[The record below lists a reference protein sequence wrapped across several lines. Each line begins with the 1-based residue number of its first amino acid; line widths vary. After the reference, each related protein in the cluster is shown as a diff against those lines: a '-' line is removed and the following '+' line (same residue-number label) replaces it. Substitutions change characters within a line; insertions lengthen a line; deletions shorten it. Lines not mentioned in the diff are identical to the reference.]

1 MGTHQ
6 SIVENSSLKFSD
18 QRKTGVFIALSLL
31 VFIAAV
37 TLAYKPATTV
47 LSAVESYKH
56 VSDRL
61 TEVSQLRSLLVSLS
75 SAERSFAATG
85 DPEYRVAYSEAAPK
99 IRHIVDALTALRS
112 DDPGQ
117 KQRFERLGDL
127 MGRRLALAEEAIG
140 AREAVEPSKITEED
154 GLAREIGAQLS
165 KTENEEN
172 ARLRQMGAAVRESM
186 LIILVLGG
194 AGVSVSLLVIIL
206 ALGFMKREDLRRRRA
221 EEYSAKLLQTAE
233 QAGDLITIINQ
244 NGTIEFMNK
253 AAEKTTGYERN
264 KLVGTR
270 SKAWFPWY
278 SDKQFL
284 RAMRETVLSGRP
296 FETAATGRKKTGELF
311 FVNEVVTPLV
321 DRDGKITRIISTA
334 RDITRQ
340 RQLEEK
346 LDYLEKY
353 DLLTGIPNRKYFVDM
368 VEQEIV
374 SAKERGCFLSVI
386 IIDIDQSKHINDLFG
401 SEAGDAVLKW
411 ISEKMRTAVSPRDII
426 ARLGSDE
433 FAVLHFDDSRPV
445 VAGGVAENIRRAL
458 SQSFVAGEHEFAV
471 TVSIGAAL
479 YPENGKDAHS
489 LLTNA
494 YLALDEA
501 QALGR
506 NSIQF
511 FNDRIKTGVSET
523 FYFEKRLFSALKN
536 NEYLVHYQPYCD
548 LVTQNVAGAEALIKW
563 KNNDLGM
570 ISPARFIPSLEST
583 GMIIDVGKW
592 VLEAACSQIR
602 EWEMKKRTFP
612 VSVNLSLVQFRHKYL
627 VGMVADAVNDFKLDP
642 RHLTL
647 EVTESIFIH
656 DMDFAIKTLKRLKD
670 VGVSLS
676 VDDFGTGYSSL
687 SYLKKLPVDII
698 KIDMSFVRDVTRDQ
712 DAASIVTAITSL
724 ARSLNLKTI
733 AEGVETEEQ
742 RNILHLLRCDMGQ
755 GYYFSMPIP
764 AAEFD
769 NFLAQTRKPFAK

>member
-1 MGTHQ
+1 MGLGLL
-6 SIVENSSLKFSD
+6 I
-18 QRKTGVFIALSLL
+18 FIS
-31 VFIAAV
+31 AV
-37 TLAYKPATTV
+37 ALAYKPFTTV
-47 LSAVESYKH
+47 LSAVKSYKH
-56 VSDRL
+56 AYDRPA
-61 TEVSQLRSLLVSLS
+61 EIAQLRSLLLSIS
-75 SAERSFAATG
+75 SAERGFAATG
-85 DPEYRVAYSEAAPK
+85 DPEYQVAYSEAAPK
-99 IRHIVDALTALRS
+99 IRHIILDLQTLRS

-117 KQRFERLGDL
+117 KLRFDRLNDL
-127 MGRRLALAEEAIG
+127 MGKRLALAEEAVRSQ
-140 AREAVEPSKITEED
+140 AAVEPAQIDEED
-154 GLAREIGAQLS
+154 GLVSEIETLLS
-165 KTENEEN
+165 DRENEEN
-172 ARLRQMGAAVRESM
+172 ARLRQKDAAVRESM
-186 LIILVLGG
+186 LIILILGAAG
-194 AGVSVSLLVIIL
+194 ASVSLLVIIL
-206 ALGFMKREDLRRRRA
+206 ALGFMKREGRRCRRT
-221 EEYSAKLLQTAE
+221 EEYAAWLLRSAE
-233 QAGDLITIINQ
+233 QAGELITIIDQ
-244 NGTIEFMNK
+244 NGTIEFMNR
-253 AAEKTTGYERN
+253 AVEEATGYERN

-284 RAMRETVLSGRP
+284 RAMREAVLSGRP
-296 FETAATGRKKTGELF
+296 FEAASTGRKKTGELF

-334 RDITRQ
+334 RDITKQ
-340 RQLEEK
+340 KQLEER
-346 LDYLEKY
+346 LDCLEKY
-353 DLLTGIPNRKYFVDM
+353 DPLTGIPNRKYFVDM

-374 SAKERGCFLSVI
+374 SAKEGGRFLSVI
-386 IIDIDQSKHINDLFG
+386 IIDIDRSKHINDLFG

-411 ISEKMRTAVSPRDII
+411 ISEKLRTAVNPRDII

-445 VAGGVAENIRRAL
+445 VAAGVAENIRRAL
-458 SQSFVAGEHEFAV
+458 SQSFVAGEQEIAV

-494 YLALDEA
+494 DLALAEA
-501 QALGR
+501 QTHGR
-506 NSIQF
+506 NAIQF
-511 FNDRIKTGVSET
+511 FDDRITAGVSEA
-523 FYFEKRLFSALKN
+523 FYFEKRLFGALKN
-536 NEYLVHYQPYCD
+536 DEYLVHYQPYCD
-548 LVTQNVAGAEALIKW
+548 LVTQKVAGAEALIKW

-570 ISPARFIPSLEST
+570 ISPAKFIPSLENT

-602 EWEMKKRTFP
+602 EWEMKKLTFP
-612 VSVNLSLVQFRHKYL
+612 VSVNLSLIQFRHKYL
-627 VGMVADAVNDFKLDP
+627 VGMVTDAVNDFKLDP

-656 DMDFAIKTLKRLKD
+656 DMEFAIKTLKRLKD

-687 SYLKKLPVDII
+687 SYLKKLPVDNI
-698 KIDMSFVRDVTRDQ
+698 KIDMSFVHDVTRDQ
-712 DAASIVTAITSL
+712 DAASIIAAITSL
-724 ARSLNLKTI
+724 ARVLNLKTI

-755 GYYFSMPIP
+755 GYYFSPPIP

-769 NFLAQTRKPFAK
+769 NFLAQERKPFTK